1 MIWLAAAGAV
11 LAAGAVVP
19 AVSRWRAGGTDGARA
34 RARSEHARLG
44 HALAVS
50 AVPADDHTRSRHE
63 QATERWHTAGG
74 LLAEART
81 REQCVLAERLARQ
94 GLALLR

>member
-1 MIWLAAAGAV
+1 VIWLAAAGAV

-19 AVSRWRAGGTDGARA
+19 AVSRWRAGGVDGARA

-44 HALAVS
+44 HALAVG
-50 AVPADDHTRSRHE
+50 AVPADDSARRRHE

-81 REQCVLAERLARQ
+81 PEECALAEQCARE